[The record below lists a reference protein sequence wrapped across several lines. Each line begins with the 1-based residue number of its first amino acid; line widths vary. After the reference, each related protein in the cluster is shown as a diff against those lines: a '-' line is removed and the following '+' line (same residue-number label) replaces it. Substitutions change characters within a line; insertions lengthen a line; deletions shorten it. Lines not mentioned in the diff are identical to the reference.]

1 MRILPQTVMKLLPNT
16 NSTIVILV
24 VVLVFGFF
32 YFVPVGLWIT
42 ALFSG
47 VKVKISNLIGMK
59 LRRVRASKIII
70 H

>member
-1 MRILPQTVMKLLPNT
+1 MRMLPRT
-16 NSTIVILV
+16 NSLVVLLV

-59 LRRVRASKIII
+59 LRRVRA
-70 H
+70 